1 MPHPFD
7 SIPEIAR
14 LDGGHGLIRLP
25 FGQDVPFTPRV
36 RALVDTAAFQRLRH
50 ISQLGLT
57 THVYPGATHT
67 RFEHALGVFHNA
79 ILYLVQLGRDPRCAA
94 MLDTHSANVLLCA
107 ALLHDIGHWPF
118 CHPIED
124 LALPELRTH
133 EEFAA
138 EILQGDAQLRTAL
151 EGQWNVTPEEI
162 LDVLNGS
169 GGTPA
174 LRLIRSIL
182 SGPIDIDKLD
192 YLERDSLHA
201 GVPYGRNLDKN
212 RLISSLVLNE
222 SGDGLAISTKGKT
235 AAELMVFARYV
246 MFSEVYWHHAVRGAT
261 AMFTRAFY
269 ESLPRLDR
277 ERFLRG
283 TEAESIQ
290 ELIAATGDSPW
301 AILTDGL
308 FGPLR
313 RLHKQIA
320 EWGPLNEPMLYSAIA
335 RRPFPELVRLS
346 RQIGQSVA
354 EATGQPVGPAD
365 LLIDSPPPGR
375 EIEFKVDIFD
385 AKSRTYRPLNAVSPV
400 TEALAKHQ
408 FDDVVKRVRLFVH
421 PRLRS
426 LFADLPDLREH
437 VAGALERL

>member
-1 MPHPFD
+1 
-7 SIPEIAR
+7 
-14 LDGGHGLIRLP
+14 
-25 FGQDVPFTPRV
+25 
-36 RALVDTAAFQRLRH
+36 
-50 ISQLGLT
+50 
-57 THVYPGATHT
+57 
-67 RFEHALGVFHNA
+67 
-79 ILYLVQLGRDPRCAA
+79 
-94 MLDTHSANVLLCA
+94 
-107 ALLHDIGHWPF
+107 
-118 CHPIED
+118 
-124 LALPELRTH
+124 
-133 EEFAA
+133 
-138 EILQGDAQLRTAL
+138 
-151 EGQWNVTPEEI
+151 
-162 LDVLNGS
+162 
-169 GGTPA
+169 
-174 LRLIRSIL
+174 
-182 SGPIDIDKLD
+182 
-192 YLERDSLHA
+192 
-201 GVPYGRNLDKN
+201 
-212 RLISSLVLNE
+212 
-222 SGDGLAISTKGKT
+222 
-235 AAELMVFARYV
+235 
-246 MFSEVYWHHAVRGAT
+246 
-261 AMFTRAFY
+261 MFTRAFY